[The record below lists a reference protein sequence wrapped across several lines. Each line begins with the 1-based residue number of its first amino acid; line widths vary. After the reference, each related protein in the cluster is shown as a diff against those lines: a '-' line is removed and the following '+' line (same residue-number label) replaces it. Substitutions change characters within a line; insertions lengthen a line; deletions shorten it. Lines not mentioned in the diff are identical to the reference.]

1 MRSFIDILVE
11 PSPKGVC
18 YGFNVGKFRN
28 MPFITLCRRAF
39 VSLLLKG
46 SHLLRSYIFACYG
59 LPTPPDSVPFTFF
72 PTRKR
77 SYSRIS
83 RR

>member
-1 MRSFIDILVE
+1 MRSFAEILVE
-11 PSPKGVC
+11 PSPGAVW
-18 YGFNVGKFRN
+18 GGLTRETFRN
-28 MPFITLCRRAF
+28 MLIILFFRRAF
-39 VSLLLKG
+39 AGLLPMG

-59 LPTPPDSVPFTFF
+59 LPTPPDSEPFTFF

-77 SYSRIS
+77 SFCPIS